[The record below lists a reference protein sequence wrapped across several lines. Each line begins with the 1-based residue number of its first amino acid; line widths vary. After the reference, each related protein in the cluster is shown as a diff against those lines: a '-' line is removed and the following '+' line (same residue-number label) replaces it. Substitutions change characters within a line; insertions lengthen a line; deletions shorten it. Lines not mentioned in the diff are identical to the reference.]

1 MATQSVSNYIHSRIV
16 TSIIDHSIVEEQVTV
31 PINFVLF
38 QPYFSDKGE
47 DGHVIQWEYETEFV
61 KKNGNPNS
69 AKHGLQ
75 IYNAIQWLKGGGKV
89 LGLRVTAS
97 DAKPAFGVIN
107 IRTKEVNLSVP
118 DTGDS
123 SEEGSN
129 VTVKALKISPTFTAV
144 PDALISETVLSLPE
158 ALQMKQIMN
167 SLKSSAAVPTTD
179 GWTNHFITLFK
190 VNGKGKYGNNYG
202 VFFQLDQT
210 REEDLEDARRYF
222 YAVYEQDSKGNL
234 NRQVSAKSLSL
245 CPEAVDST
253 GTVSEFIDTV
263 LKSDDYVKEFTG
275 ITSYTSE
282 GNYNELINL
291 FAGYTAE
298 VKSTADPSVT
308 LIADQGEAKMI
319 DFLSLIDQE
328 GFSYKRFVPADTS
341 DATAF
346 ETAHDTPDINFANVA
361 FLSGGSDGNIDID
374 NYEWGP
380 NKTYH
385 TKAESE
391 DAIAEIRDG
400 LMYDAYAGRIDAN
413 ILSPY
418 KYQISAVVDANN
430 SAETKK
436 QMMYLCRSRNDI
448 VGYLDCGFAASV
460 SAAINFKKVQLQGF
474 IDWNGSVWPQ
484 SGVAYDMYNRK
495 NIDVTY
501 CYDVAY
507 KLPLLRN
514 SSGPN
519 RLMAGTKKGAV
530 ETVNTLNW
538 YPDED
543 QKTELL
549 KNQMNYVEEVRL
561 KQYAI
566 MSSRTMYDKR
576 LSYLA
581 VLRNA
586 HCICEAVYVGRQ
598 ILTDLR
604 FEEDPKVAMTKAK
617 EQITRNLQYLITNG
631 PVERMNVVASQSQQE
646 AYENAARV
654 QIEMK
659 FTDFVHTWYFDIVA
673 AR

>member
-69 AKHGLQ
+69 TKHGLQ

-107 IRTKEVNLSVP
+107 IRTKEVNISMK
-118 DTGDS
+118 DTGDT

-167 SLKSSAAVPTTD
+167 SMKSSAAVPSTD
-179 GWTNHFITLFK
+179 GWTNHFITIFK

-282 GNYNELINL
+282 YNYNE
-291 FAGYTAE
+291 
-298 VKSTADPSVT
+298 
-308 LIADQGEAKMI
+308 
-319 DFLSLIDQE
+319 
-328 GFSYKRFVPADTS
+328 
-341 DATAF
+341 
-346 ETAHDTPDINFANVA
+346 
-361 FLSGGSDGNIDID
+361 
-374 NYEWGP
+374 
-380 NKTYH
+380 
-385 TKAESE
+385 
-391 DAIAEIRDG
+391 
-400 LMYDAYAGRIDAN
+400 
-413 ILSPY
+413 
-418 KYQISAVVDANN
+418 
-430 SAETKK
+430 
-436 QMMYLCRSRNDI
+436 
-448 VGYLDCGFAASV
+448 
-460 SAAINFKKVQLQGF
+460 
-474 IDWNGSVWPQ
+474 
-484 SGVAYDMYNRK
+484 
-495 NIDVTY
+495 
-501 CYDVAY
+501 
-507 KLPLLRN
+507 
-514 SSGPN
+514 
-519 RLMAGTKKGAV
+519 
-530 ETVNTLNW
+530 
-538 YPDED
+538 
-543 QKTELL
+543 
-549 KNQMNYVEEVRL
+549 
-561 KQYAI
+561 
-566 MSSRTMYDKR
+566 
-576 LSYLA
+576 
-581 VLRNA
+581 
-586 HCICEAVYVGRQ
+586 
-598 ILTDLR
+598 
-604 FEEDPKVAMTKAK
+604 
-617 EQITRNLQYLITNG
+617 
-631 PVERMNVVASQSQQE
+631 
-646 AYENAARV
+646 
-654 QIEMK
+654 
-659 FTDFVHTWYFDIVA
+659 
-673 AR
+673 